1 MFPRCAFCH
10 CRPVHSAHQLT
21 GVRACVRACCEIAS
35 LGEGTLHHLR
45 NRFQPNLSDREAAEF
60 MLDRIQE
67 SYNNYRTNLYDAFQK
82 RQNGIP
88 Y

>member
-1 MFPRCAFCH
+1 M
-10 CRPVHSAHQLT
+10 
-21 GVRACVRACCEIAS
+21 
-35 LGEGTLHHLR
+35 HHLR